1 MAKAKGSGSGAPTGG
16 GGGRG
21 PASAAGGKP
30 PKPPKPRRTPLQ
42 AFLYWSAV
50 AAVWLVIF
58 SAAFLAVFAYGLPD
72 TSKLYQVQR
81 QPSIS
86 YLDRSGGLVA
96 VRGSQITPP
105 VKIDELPAYVP
116 AAFVAIEDRRF
127 YHHFGFD
134 PIGVVRSQLYNA
146 THRGV
151 PLRGGSTITQQ
162 LARNL
167 FLSTD
172 QNVRRKVQELI
183 LAVWLETKFSKK
195 EILALYLNRVYFG
208 GGAYGIEAAAQ
219 RYFNKPAS
227 QLTVGEA
234 ALLAGMM
241 KSPTH
246 YSPIS
251 DTARAERRAT
261 VVLDEMVK
269 TRAITAAQRDNAFAQ
284 PVRVSR
290 TLANQHAQYFVDWV
304 DSEVRSILGKSKDD
318 VLQQDLVVETTI
330 DLPIQTDAERAVQG
344 VAAVPDAKARGV
356 EQAALVA
363 LDGEGRVRAFV
374 GGQDYGDSQFDR
386 AADARRQAGSSWK
399 PFVYLTAMENGFT
412 PDPPVI
418 DEPIKIGNWE
428 PHNFTGKYLG
438 PITVQTALAQSIN
451 TVAARVAN
459 QVGAQNVA
467 RTARRLGITS
477 PIQTDPSM
485 ALGAVEVSP
494 LEMAQAYTAFSN
506 GGYAVKAYGIERI
519 RTSAGRVLYDH
530 SVDKTATRPKVIG
543 SQPLDYMN
551 QMMRQVLIVGS
562 GVGARIGGYDLAGKT
577 GTTSDY
583 RDAWFVGYTG
593 GFVASVWV
601 GKDNNTPMRSVTG
614 GSYPARVWRAFMLS
628 ALPKLKISAIPGGV
642 PVPPPPSSDLIGDL
656 LQVPSSNPELPAP
669 PAAAPAG
676 KAPTPEFF

>member
-1 MAKAKGSGSGAPTGG
+1 M
-16 GGGRG
+16 
-21 PASAAGGKP
+21 
-30 PKPPKPRRTPLQ
+30 
-42 AFLYWSAV
+42 
-50 AAVWLVIF
+50 
-58 SAAFLAVFAYGLPD
+58 
-72 TSKLYQVQR
+72 
-81 QPSIS
+81 
-86 YLDRSGGLVA
+86 
-96 VRGSQITPP
+96 
-105 VKIDELPAYVP
+105 
-116 AAFVAIEDRRF
+116 
-127 YHHFGFD
+127 
-134 PIGVVRSQLYNA
+134 
-146 THRGV
+146 
-151 PLRGGSTITQQ
+151 
-162 LARNL
+162 
-167 FLSTD
+167 
-172 QNVRRKVQELI
+172 
-183 LAVWLETKFSKK
+183 
-195 EILALYLNRVYFG
+195 
-208 GGAYGIEAAAQ
+208 
-219 RYFNKPAS
+219 
-227 QLTVGEA
+227 
-234 ALLAGMM
+234 
-241 KSPTH
+241 
-246 YSPIS
+246 
-251 DTARAERRAT
+251 
-261 VVLDEMVK
+261 
-269 TRAITAAQRDNAFAQ
+269 
-284 PVRVSR
+284 
-290 TLANQHAQYFVDWV
+290 
-304 DSEVRSILGKSKDD
+304 
-318 VLQQDLVVETTI
+318 
-330 DLPIQTDAERAVQG
+330 
-344 VAAVPDAKARGV
+344 
-356 EQAALVA
+356 
-363 LDGEGRVRAFV
+363 
-374 GGQDYGDSQFDR
+374 
-386 AADARRQAGSSWK
+386 
-399 PFVYLTAMENGFT
+399 
-412 PDPPVI
+412 I